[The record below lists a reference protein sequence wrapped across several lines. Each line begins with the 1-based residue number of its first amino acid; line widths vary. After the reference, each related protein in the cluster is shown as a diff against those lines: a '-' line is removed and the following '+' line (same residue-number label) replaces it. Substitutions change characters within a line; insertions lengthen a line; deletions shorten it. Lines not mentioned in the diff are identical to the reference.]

1 MLGNIG
7 PYEKEKRLN
16 IMLLLKKLLVLLISG
31 LWRVLLLMLGI
42 IAIMTWTILS
52 FAQNSFLIISRVMDM
67 LEKILLLILLRNER
81 LLIRLYKKIL
91 SVRR

>member
-1 MLGNIG
+1 
-7 PYEKEKRLN
+7 
-16 IMLLLKKLLVLLISG
+16 MLLLKKLLVLLISG